1 MAKPFVA
8 EQIVADFGRR
18 SPLAQTLVG
27 TLAEAARAHDGVG
40 YRRWQRLFGSL
51 YGHQPADQRASLRE
65 LVKRYARDNES
76 IEPGPL
82 EPGPIEPGPLEPGKV
97 LFALQTYYAVLV
109 KLLGAQVAAGRRTQL
124 SPAVLLRSAS
134 TAEERQRVIWR
145 LENGELLA
153 ACGVAGH
160 VEPDVFSWYADIWS
174 PALDDAIGRLA
185 TTWAD
190 YEIVPEAD
198 GIPSQNGDLSQI
210 DRLKV
215 LYHDV
220 LPRAVR
226 HELGEYYTP
235 DWLADHVLDQV
246 AYQGELDGRL
256 IDPACGSGTFLMLA
270 IRRATK
276 WFTSNS
282 GSNRKAGDPS
292 RQTIERFCRQVSDAI
307 VGVDLNPLAV
317 VAARTNYLVALADLL
332 PEVEHLT
339 IPVRCGDTILDCRAL
354 GASDSHSD
362 ADTEAAVGSKGF
374 DWVVG
379 NPPWIAWDHLPEAYR
394 EATKPLWQ
402 KYGLFSLS
410 GTAGRHGGGKKDLSA
425 LMTYAVADRLLND
438 KGKLGF
444 VVTQTLFQTKGA
456 GHGFRRFQIGE
467 DGPRL
472 KVVRVDDLA
481 DLRPF
486 GEAANWTAT
495 VVLQKG
501 RATHYPV
508 PYVKWT
514 SGNGDGHGKQRPLV
528 AEPIDAADP
537 CSAWLVH
544 PAAASSDVRQLVG
557 PSDYQAFLG
566 ANTGG
571 ANGVYWLEV
580 IERTE
585 RGVRVRNLAG
595 KGKRTVE
602 SVETIVE
609 PDLLYPLLRWG
620 NVQRWRA
627 TPSAWLLLAQDP
639 VTRSGIEETR
649 MKIRCPLSYAYL
661 RQFAELLRSRAAYRR
676 YQGEQAFYSMYN
688 VGTYTL
694 APLKVVW
701 RRMDRQINAVVVP
714 SLEDP
719 VIGLRPVVPQETCVV
734 LPASSL
740 EEAHYVCAVLNSR
753 VVHELVAACSVRGGK
768 GFGTPGMLEFVR
780 LLRFVP
786 EDRLHRRLG
795 TLSQKAHDQAAIGA
809 VDDDLVHEI
818 DERAMEL

>member
-1 MAKPFVA
+1 MTKPFVA
-8 EQIVADFGRR
+8 EQIVKDFGRR

-27 TLAEAARAHDGVG
+27 TLAEAAMTDDGGG
-40 YRRWQRLFGSL
+40 YRRWQQLFGSL

-65 LVKRYARDNES
+65 LVKRYVRDNES
-76 IEPGPL
+76 LDPRPIEL
-82 EPGPIEPGPLEPGKV
+82 GPIEPGKV

-109 KLLGAQVAAGRRTQL
+109 KLLGVQVAAGRRTQL
-124 SPAVLLRSAS
+124 SPAVLLRSAP
-134 TAEERQRVIWR
+134 TAEERRRVVRR
-145 LENGELLA
+145 LENGDLFA
-153 ACGVAGH
+153 ACGVVGDIQ
-160 VEPDVFSWYADIWS
+160 PDVFSWYVDVWS
-174 PALDDAIGRLA
+174 PALDDAIGRL
-185 TTWAD
+185 TMTWAD
-190 YEIVPEAD
+190 YEIVSEAD
-198 GIPSQNGDLSQI
+198 GIPSQNGDPSQI

-215 LYHDV
+215 LYHDL

-226 HELGEYYTP
+226 HALGEYYTP

-246 AYQGELDGRL
+246 GYQGELAGRL

-282 GSNRKAGDPS
+282 EPNRRAGDPD
-292 RQTIERFCRQVSDAI
+292 RQTIERFCRQVSEGI
-307 VGVDLNPLAV
+307 VGMDLNPLAV

-332 PEVEHLT
+332 PEVEKLT
-339 IPVRCGDTILDCRAL
+339 IPVRCGDTILGD
-354 GASDSHSD
+354 SDFPGN
-362 ADTEAAVGSKGF
+362 ADTEAAAASNSF

-379 NPPWIAWDHLPEAYR
+379 NPPWIAWDYLPEAYR
-394 EATKPLWQ
+394 EATKPLWR

-425 LMTYAVADRLLND
+425 LMTYAVADRLLSD
-438 KGKLGF
+438 QGKLGF

-456 GHGFRRFQIGE
+456 GHGFRRFQIGD

-508 PYVKWT
+508 PYVKWV
-514 SGNGDGHGKQRPLV
+514 SGNGDGHGHGKPRRLV

-544 PAAASSDVRQLVG
+544 PEAATSDVRQLVG
-557 PSDYQAFLG
+557 PSDYQAYLG

-580 IERTE
+580 IERTD

-595 KGKRTVE
+595 KSKRTVE
-602 SVETIVE
+602 SVDTIVE

-620 NVQRWRA
+620 DVQRWRA

-649 MKIRCPLSYAYL
+649 MKTRYPLSHAYL
-661 RQFAELLRSRAAYRR
+661 RRFAELLRSRAAYRR

-694 APLKVVW
+694 APLKVIW

-714 SLEDP
+714 SRDDP
-719 VIGLRPVVPQETCVV
+719 VLGLRPVVPQETCVV

-740 EEAHYVCAVLNSR
+740 EEAHYVCAMLNSR
-753 VVHELVAACSVRGGK
+753 VVHELIVACSVRGGK

-795 TLSQKAHDQAAIGA
+795 RLSRTAHEQAIVGA

-818 DERAMEL
+818 DERVMEL